1 MKHMHR
7 YNLIMLLL
15 FLYSMK
21 LTAQE
26 SQGFHLEDVQKYAL
40 EHNRDVRKAD
50 LSIEAAIKQIG
61 EVRGIGLPQVE
72 ISASYRYMLD
82 IPTQLIPGE
91 IFGGEPGST
100 IPVKFGKPQLANL
113 GLSIN
118 QLLFSGSYLVGL
130 SASRV
135 FLQLSERNKKRTE
148 LDVKATVTDTYYL
161 ILIAEESRN
170 ILRETLKNLEQTK
183 NEVTELNN
191 EGLNEQADVKQIQIS
206 YNVVDNG
213 IKTLDQ
219 QIEIAYKL
227 IRYQM
232 GLPLDQKII
241 LLDDLEAVISSLD
254 IEVSLGMMFDPDSN
268 INIQM
273 METQVNLADLS
284 LSNEKRTFLPTLA
297 GFVSFQRNA
306 QRDQFDFFDFDQKW
320 FPTSV
325 IGLQLNWP
333 IFSGS
338 SKIYK
343 VQKARIEYDQAKLDL
358 ENAREGMQLQH
369 FQARGGLVA
378 ARNRYLNARTN
389 RDLALDVYEFN
400 LQKYREGLIS
410 SLELTQG
417 HNQYLEAERSY
428 LENLSTALTALTQ
441 LKKVL
446 ETL

>member
-1 MKHMHR
+1 MKCLHR
-7 YNLIMLLL
+7 YKVMILLL
-15 FLYSMK
+15 FLFSLELK
-21 LTAQE
+21 AQE
-26 SQGFHLEDVQKYAL
+26 NQGFHLEDVQKYAV

-50 LSIEAAIKQIG
+50 LSIEAAFKQIG

-72 ISASYRYMLD
+72 LSASYRYMLD

-100 IPVKFGKPQLANL
+100 IPVKFGKPQLANV
-113 GLSIN
+113 GVSIS

-135 FLQLSERNKKRTE
+135 YLQLSERNKRRTE
-148 LDVKATVTDTYYL
+148 LDVKAMVTDTYYL

-183 NEVTELNN
+183 SEVTELNN
-191 EGLNEQADVKQIQIS
+191 EGLNEQADVKQIQIT
-206 YNVVDNG
+206 YNAVDNG

-227 IRYQM
+227 IKYQM
-232 GLPLDQKII
+232 GLPLDQKIR
-241 LLDDLEAVISSLD
+241 LLDDLEAVISSID

-297 GFVSFQRNA
+297 GFVSFQRDA
-306 QRDQFDFFDFDQKW
+306 QRDKFDLFNIKKDW

-325 IGLQLNWP
+325 IGVQLNWP
-333 IFSGS
+333 VFSGS
-338 SKIYK
+338 TKIYK
-343 VQKARIEYDQAKLDL
+343 VQKARIEYEQAKLDL
-358 ENAREGMQLQH
+358 ENAREGMLLQH
-369 FQARGGLVA
+369 SQAHGGLVA
-378 ARNRYLNARTN
+378 ARDRYLNARTN

-417 HNQYLEAERSY
+417 HNQYLDAERTY

-441 LKKVL
+441 LKKIL

>member
-1 MKHMHR
+1 MKPKHGNKVMI
-7 YNLIMLLL
+7 LLLLL
-15 FLYSMK
+15 FSMD
-21 LTAQE
+21 LTAQNVKE
-26 SQGFHLEDVQKYAL
+26 FHLEDVQKYAL
-40 EHNRDVRKAD
+40 ENNRDVRKAD
-50 LSIEAAIKQIG
+50 MSVEAAIKQIG
-61 EVRGIGLPQVE
+61 EVRGTGLPQLD

-82 IPTQLIPGE
+82 IPTQLIPAE
-91 IFGGEPGST
+91 IFGGDPGTT
-100 IPVKFGKPQLANL
+100 IPVKFGKPQLANV
-113 GLSIN
+113 GISIS

-135 FLQLSERNKKRTE
+135 YLQLSERNRIRTE

-161 ILIAEESRN
+161 ILIAEESRK
-170 ILRETLKNLEQTK
+170 ILRETLDNLEQTK
-183 NEVTELNN
+183 NEVTELNK

-206 YNVVDNG
+206 YNAVENG

-232 GLPLDQKII
+232 GLPLDQEII
-241 LLDDLEAVISSLD
+241 LLDDLNSVISSLD
-254 IEVSLGMMFDPDSN
+254 IEVALGMMFEPDSN
-268 INIQM
+268 INILM

-284 LSNEKRTFLPTLA
+284 LSNEKRSFLPTLA
-297 GFVSFQRNA
+297 GFLSFQRDA
-306 QRDQFDFFDFDQKW
+306 QRDQFDFFNFDKNW
-320 FPTSV
+320 YPTSV

-343 VQKARIEYDQAKLDL
+343 VQKAQIEYEQAKLNL
-358 ENAREGMQLQH
+358 ENVREGMQVQH
-369 FQARGGLVA
+369 SQARGELVA
-378 ARNRYLNARTN
+378 ARDRYLNARTN
-389 RDLALDVYEFN
+389 RDLALEVYEFN

-428 LENLSTALTALTQ
+428 LENLSTALTALTK
-441 LKKVL
+441 LKKLL